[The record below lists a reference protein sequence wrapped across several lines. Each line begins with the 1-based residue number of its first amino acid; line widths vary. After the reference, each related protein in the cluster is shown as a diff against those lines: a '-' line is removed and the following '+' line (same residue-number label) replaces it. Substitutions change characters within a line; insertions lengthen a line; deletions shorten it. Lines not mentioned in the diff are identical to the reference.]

1 MKKAETRQALWE
13 LLVNHENDNKL
24 LDDRTVMEIAT
35 FTKEQDRKYSKVLL
49 KFLSSEYW
57 INDLT
62 SKKSNWFF
70 YKINEF
76 LFPYVI
82 KEHNVDYEKLINKL
96 SKYQNKSYKSEKNGF
111 YYNSV
116 TKELLKTLM
125 KLKIVCI
132 KRTYIDEKYLI
143 VF

>member
-1 MKKAETRQALWE
+1 
-13 LLVNHENDNKL
+13 
-24 LDDRTVMEIAT
+24 
-35 FTKEQDRKYSKVLL
+35 
-49 KFLSSEYW
+49 
-57 INDLT
+57 
-62 SKKSNWFF
+62 
-70 YKINEF
+70 